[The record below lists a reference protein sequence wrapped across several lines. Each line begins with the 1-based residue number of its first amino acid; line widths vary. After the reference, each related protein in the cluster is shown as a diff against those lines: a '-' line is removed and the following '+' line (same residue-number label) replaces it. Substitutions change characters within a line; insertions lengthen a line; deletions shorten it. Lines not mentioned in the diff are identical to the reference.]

1 LLPQTVATLRERGY
15 EPDKIT
21 VAHLLAHTS
30 GIPTHESPAYYAAV
44 LAEPGGRWT
53 RREQLLFAIDQF
65 AKVGA
70 PGQTFSY
77 SDTGYCLLGE
87 IIEGKTG
94 TSLGASLR
102 SLLDFSGLG
111 LASTWMEASEAAPT
125 LAAGFAHS
133 YSETGLDLRGIDAT
147 VDTYG
152 GGGLVSTVG
161 DLTLFFRA
169 LLEGRVV
176 SAASLASMLTPFGP
190 EGYGRG
196 IFPLQQAGGQT
207 CWGHGGFW
215 GLTVFYCPA
224 SQVSVAVADN
234 LAFVGEPGPTVNLT
248 DTLSTL
254 VPSLIDLVSR

>member
-1 LLPQTVATLRERGY
+1 MATLRERGY